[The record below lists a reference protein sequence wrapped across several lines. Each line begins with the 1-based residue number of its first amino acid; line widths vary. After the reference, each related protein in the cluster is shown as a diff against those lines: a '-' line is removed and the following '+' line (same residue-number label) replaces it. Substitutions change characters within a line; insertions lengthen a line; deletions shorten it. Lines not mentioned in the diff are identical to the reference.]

1 MFKKSNNFK
10 EIFMTWSKS
19 GFVSISF
26 QCGFR
31 IQICIKIKFILSSS
45 IILINYHCHHDISRF
60 SGLSLISG
68 ICLQLC
74 STTRG
79 ICSSWRVFSAQPAAI
94 NSSAAPLDQTAVEGK
109 LYKMRRLGLPMLW
122 SKFALNALI
131 FSDFLVWIALWSEWI
146 GAGVITPLIKWH
158 VRFVIFVC

>member
-1 MFKKSNNFK
+1 
-10 EIFMTWSKS
+10 MTKS

-26 QCGFR
+26 QCEFR
-31 IQICIKIKFILSSS
+31 IQICIKIKFILS
-45 IILINYHCHHDISRF
+45 NYHCHHDISRF

-79 ICSSWRVFSAQPAAI
+79 ICLSWTVFSAQPAAI
-94 NSSAAPLDQTAVEGK
+94 NSSAAPLDQGAVAGK
-109 LYKMRRLGLPMLW
+109 LYEMRRLGLPMLW

-131 FSDFLVWIALWSEWI
+131 FSDFLVWFALWSEWI

-158 VRFVIFVC
+158 VRFVIFVW